1 MKKLFLFFA
10 ISPLFIFSQ
19 NNISGNLKDSLGSI
33 EFANVILTDLSNKI
47 VTGTI
52 TDDKG
57 HFEIQTNEGKYNL
70 TISFIGYKDWVKQ
83 ISVESKIDLGD
94 IKLIRSVNNLNEIT
108 IISKTPIIERK
119 ADRIVFNVE
128 NSILSS
134 GKSSLELLSLS
145 PNVWVSNSGS
155 ISLNGV
161 QGVKILINGIL
172 LKLSGNQLSSYL
184 NSLNA
189 TQIKKIE
196 IIQNPP
202 AEYEAEGSA
211 GLINIILKKEK
222 KDGLTG
228 SVFTGYKQGKYSYFE
243 NGFNLNYKKGK
254 LGFYGQYYFIKD
266 KKYADTEELRV
277 FSNTDVII
285 KNESNSTPIIHNQQL
300 RFGIDLAI
308 SKNQYLGAEV
318 IGTFNKKKT
327 PFKSFSSIFN
337 NSKLDSTIIGDYNLS
352 SKNTFYNVSVNYN
365 IEIDTLG
372 ANIKISSDYVY
383 NDSKDTDNFIS
394 SFFQN
399 NLFFKDKINRN
410 NVPTTT
416 NIYSYKIDFYKP
428 LNKNE
433 LNIGAKYSNTQI
445 DNEIVYENFIDNSW
459 KFDVTKSNQFNYTE
473 NIFASYLSYTTSLF
487 NIDTKIGLRG
497 EYATIDG
504 NSETVNQYFKKEKF
518 DLFPSLFMK
527 YDLNK
532 DIGNS
537 LSFYYG
543 RRINRPSFE
552 NLNPF
557 IYQIDDFTS
566 SVGNSDLNPQY
577 SNTIQLNF
585 DYHRKY
591 SLSVFF
597 SKTSDVF
604 TQIALNEEDNR
615 VIYQVQN
622 LNNSENYG
630 ASLNL
635 PIEFTKWW
643 KSYNNASLYQNSFSF
658 NNYNNSKLTF
668 EGKSNHYFTISES
681 LSLELNG
688 GFQSKTVLGNFKVNP
703 NYYIDFG
710 VRKYF
715 WNKKGQVKISA
726 TDIFNTRNTEINVD
740 FKNLNL
746 VSKEKNQSRTIML
759 SLIYNFSTGKEIKVK
774 RTDSGNWDERER
786 L

>member
-1 MKKLFLFFA
+1 MKLLLLCLL
-10 ISPLFIFSQ
+10 SPLYIFSQ
-19 NNISGNLKDSLGSI
+19 INISGKVIYSSENI
-33 EFANVILTDLSNKI
+33 EFANITLTDLDNKI

-52 TDDKG
+52 TNKKG
-57 HFEIQTNEGKYNL
+57 VFNINANKGVYNL
-70 TISFIGYKDWVKQ
+70 TISFIGYKDWSRQ
-83 ISVESKIDLGD
+83 ISLHANIDLGD
-94 IKLIRSVNNLNEIT
+94 IELIRNENKLDEIT
-108 IISKTPIIERK
+108 ITSTKPIIERK
-119 ADRIVFNVE
+119 ADRIVFNIE

-145 PNVWVSNSGS
+145 PNVWVNNSGL

-161 QGVKILINGIL
+161 QGVKILINGIF

-228 SVFTGYKQGKYSYFE
+228 SVFTGYKQGRYLYFE

-254 LGFYGQYYFIKD
+254 LGFYSQYYFIKD
-266 KKYADTEELRV
+266 KKYVDTEELRI
-277 FSNTDVII
+277 FSNTDAVIE
-285 KNESNSTPIIHNQQL
+285 NESYSTPIINNQQL
-300 RFGIDLAI
+300 RFGIDLTI

-318 IGTFNKKKT
+318 IGTFNNKKT

-337 NSKLDSTIIGDYNLS
+337 NSKLDSTIIGDYNLN

-365 IEIDTLG
+365 IKIDTLG
-372 ANIKISSDYVY
+372 SNIKISSDYVY
-383 NDSKDTDNFIS
+383 NDSKNTDNFIS
-394 SFFQN
+394 SFFQSN
-399 NLFFKDKINRN
+399 IFLKNKINRN
-410 NVPTTT
+410 NAPTTT

-428 LNKNE
+428 LYKNE

-445 DNEIVYENFIDNSW
+445 DNFIVYQNFIDNTW
-459 KFDVTKSNQFNYTE
+459 KFDITKSNQFNYTE
-473 NIFASYLSYTTSLF
+473 NVFASYLSYTTNLF

-504 NSETVNQYFKKEKF
+504 NSETVGQRFKKKKI

-532 DIGNS
+532 HLGNS

-566 SVGNSDLNPQY
+566 SIGNSDLNPQY
-577 SNTIQLNF
+577 SNTAQLNF
-585 DYHRKY
+585 DYHRNY
-591 SLSVFF
+591 LLSIFF

-604 TQIALNEEDNR
+604 TQIVLNEKDNR
-615 VIYQVQN
+615 VIYQIQN

-630 ASLNL
+630 VSLNL
-635 PIEFTKWW
+635 PIVFTKWW
-643 KSYNNASLYQNSFSF
+643 KSYNNASLYKSAFSF
-658 NNYNNSKLTF
+658 NNYNNSKLSF
-668 EGKSNHYFTISES
+668 EGKSNHYFTISKS
-681 LSLELNG
+681 LSLELEG
-688 GFQSKTVLGNFKVNP
+688 GLQSKTVQGNFEVNP
-703 NYYIDFG
+703 NYYINFS

-715 WNKKGQVKISA
+715 WNKKGQVKINA
-726 TDIFNTRNTEINVD
+726 TDIFNTRDTEINVD
-740 FKNLNL
+740 LQNLNL
-746 VSKEKNQSRTIML
+746 IRKEKNQSRTIML
-759 SLIYNFSTGKEIKVK
+759 FLIYNFSTGKKIKVK
-774 RTDSGNWDERER
+774 RTNSGNWDERER